1 MWTPNAAQANAAA
14 PLLPAAGAAA
24 PLPASGSGS
33 GSGSGSAKGVG
44 VGASAKAFSQVL
56 QQAQGKSPPP
66 AASAQQ
72 GLGAVTVAT
81 GDTLIGLVRDQA
93 QARGVQ
99 LSGNQEMRLAQQLA
113 SANGIGNADLVFPGQ
128 NIALSSI
135 HADLQDL
142 QAASLRRG
150 DAPMQSVAAP
160 VKSPLAPT
168 APIANAAPA
177 ATIARAAPAAY
188 AAPAL
193 RNAPLGYDVRSPQF
207 TPAAQAVAK
216 ASTASQVAGAPHPV
230 LQQTLDRAVA
240 KGFIPAAEKT
250 AVYDKILQMADNH
263 RFSPDDFAR
272 MTLMESDGMNPR
284 ASNQRCH
291 GIIQFCDGPAR
302 GAASAGY
309 GANPRAILD
318 LSVHKQLSLVDK
330 YFDDVGLKSQGPA
343 GLEDLYLSVLNP
355 ASRAQSQINAPLNIG
370 GQQARALHVGS
381 DTSAPITRHSIR
393 QGLLQTAAARLGQML
408 PPTLRVQAQRAQ
420 QYVENNLP

>member
-1 MWTPNAAQANAAA
+1 MWTRNAAQANANA

-24 PLPASGSGS
+24 PAPTSAT
-33 GSGSGSAKGVG
+33 GSAN
-44 VGASAKAFSQVL
+44 KAFSQVL
-56 QQAQGKSPPP
+56 QQAQGKAAAP
-66 AASAQQ
+66 AANPQQ
-72 GLGAVTVAT
+72 RPGAVTVAT

-99 LSGNQEMRLAQQLA
+99 LGSNQELRLAQQLA
-113 SANGIGNADLVFPGQ
+113 SANGIGNADLVYPGQ
-128 NIALSSI
+128 SINVSSI
-135 HADLQDL
+135 QADLQ
-142 QAASLRRG
+142 AM
-150 DAPMQSVAAP
+150 PAAP
-160 VKSPLAPT
+160 VRRADAAFQSGAAPFKPAVALAAPT
-168 APIANAAPA
+168 
-177 ATIARAAPAAY
+177 
-188 AAPAL
+188 APAL

-216 ASTASQVAGAPHPV
+216 ASVAGPAAGTANPV

-309 GANPRAILD
+309 GANPKAILD
-318 LSVHKQLSLVDK
+318 LSVHKQLGLVDK

-355 ASRAQSQINAPLNIG
+355 ASRAQSQSNAPLNIG

-381 DTSAPITRHSIR
+381 DTSAPITRQSIR
-393 QGLLQTAAARLGQML
+393 QGLLQNATARLGQML
-408 PPTLRVQAQRAQ
+408 PTGLRVQAQRAQ

>member
-1 MWTPNAAQANAAA
+1 MWTRNAAQANATV

-24 PLPASGSGS
+24 PMSTSASGRTT
-33 GSGSGSAKGVG
+33 V
-44 VGASAKAFSQVL
+44 FSQVL
-56 QQAQGKSPPP
+56 QQVQGKSAAP
-66 AASAQQ
+66 AARPQQ
-72 GLGAVTVAT
+72 LTSAVTVAA

-99 LSGNQEMRLAQQLA
+99 LDSNQEMRLAQQLA
-113 SANGIGNADLVFPGQ
+113 SANGIGNADLVYPGQ
-128 NIALSSI
+128 SIKLSSI
-135 HADLQDL
+135 QADLQSL
-142 QAASLRRG
+142 PAASVRRV
-150 DAPMQSVAAP
+150 DTAVQSTAAP
-160 VKSPLAPT
+160 FKPSVTPT
-168 APIANAAPA
+168 APAAPIVA
-177 ATIARAAPAAY
+177 
-188 AAPAL
+188 AL

-216 ASTASQVAGAPHPV
+216 TNIAGPAAGAAHPV

-250 AVYDKILQMADNH
+250 AVYDKILQMAENH

-309 GANPRAILD
+309 AANPRAILD

-355 ASRAQSQINAPLNIG
+355 ASRAEAQSNAPLNIG

-381 DTSAPITRHSIR
+381 DTAAPITRQSIR
-393 QGLLQTAAARLGQML
+393 QGLLQNAAARLGQML
-408 PPTLRVQAQRAQ
+408 PSGLRVQAQRAQ
-420 QYVENNLP
+420 QYVENTLP

>member
-1 MWTPNAAQANAAA
+1 MWTRNAAQANATA

-24 PLPASGSGS
+24 PVPASASGSAG
-33 GSGSGSAKGVG
+33 
-44 VGASAKAFSQVL
+44 KAFSQAM
-56 QQAQGKSPPP
+56 QQAQGKAAAP
-66 AASAQQ
+66 ATNPQQ
-72 GLGAVTVAT
+72 RPGTVTVVA

-99 LSGNQEMRLAQQLA
+99 IGSNQEMRLAQQLA
-113 SANGIGNADLVFPGQ
+113 SANGIGNADLVYPGQ
-128 NIALSSI
+128 SIDLSSI
-135 HADLQDL
+135 HADLQRIQPASVRRVD
-142 QAASLRRG
+142 AAIHSG
-150 DAPMQSVAAP
+150 SAPAVAA
-160 VKSPLAPT
+160 V
-168 APIANAAPA
+168 
-177 ATIARAAPAAY
+177 
-188 AAPAL
+188 

-207 TPAAQAVAK
+207 TPAAQAVAR
-216 ASTASQVAGAPHPV
+216 ASRAGPALGAAHPV

-302 GAASAGY
+302 GAASVGY
-309 GANPRAILD
+309 AANPKKILD

-355 ASRAQSQINAPLNIG
+355 ASRAQAQSNAPLNIG

-393 QGLLQTAAARLGQML
+393 QGLLQNAATRLGQML
-408 PPTLRVQAQRAQ
+408 PTGLRVQAQRAQ

>member
-1 MWTPNAAQANAAA
+1 MWIPNAAQANAAA
-14 PLLPAAGAAA
+14 PHLPAAGAAA
-24 PLPASGSGS
+24 PVPASASGSVSVS
-33 GSGSGSAKGVG
+33 GR
-44 VGASAKAFSQVL
+44 AFSQVL
-56 QQAQGKSPPP
+56 QQAQGKS
-66 AASAQQ
+66 AASTANPQQ
-72 GLGAVTVAT
+72 RLGAVTVAT

-99 LSGNQEMRLAQQLA
+99 LSPNQEMRLAQQVA

-135 HADLQDL
+135 HDDLQSL
-142 QAASLRRG
+142 QQASVQRVGMAVGGATR
-150 DAPMQSVAAP
+150 AEKAS
-160 VKSPLAPT
+160 
-168 APIANAAPA
+168 IARATPAAPA
-177 ATIARAAPAAY
+177 ASTQ
-188 AAPAL
+188 
-193 RNAPLGYDVRSPQF
+193 RNAPLALGVRSPQF

-216 ASTASQVAGAPHPV
+216 VGTAGPVAGAAHPV

-240 KGFIPAAEKT
+240 KGFIPNAEKT
-250 AVYDKILQMADNH
+250 AVYDKILQMADKH

-318 LSVHKQLSLVDK
+318 LSVHKQLGLVDK

-355 ASRAQSQINAPLNIG
+355 ASRAQSQNNAPLNIG

-381 DTSAPITRHSIR
+381 DTSAPITRQSIR
-393 QGLLQTAAARLGQML
+393 QGLLQNAATRLGQML
-408 PPTLRVQAQRAQ
+408 PPALRVQAQRAQ
-420 QYVENNLP
+420 QYVEDHLP